1 MKEAEETTRLR
12 TWTVR
17 ALWTVLA
24 VPASALVT
32 AGSFGIAYGV
42 ARAPG
47 WWASQLVFV
56 GAVLAVGCLIGLV
69 FLLLDRYR
77 EFGKLDVVAAVCV
90 ALTTAAFVYALEQ
103 QALHD
108 RGRVERAVVTSVFHA
123 DGAGGLSDGGQV
135 ARLADLSGHRLP
147 GTVGAAHLA
156 VGDRLTVT
164 VDPEGKFPV
173 RRGPRPGT
181 PTFWWQI
188 SAVPAACQALLSAA
202 IGFSTARQNEWYW
215 RFRRRGVAAPKTAV

>member
-1 MKEAEETTRLR
+1 MNEAEETTRLR

-17 ALWTVLA
+17 ALWTALA

-32 AGSFGIAYGV
+32 AGSFGIAYAV
-42 ARAPG
+42 AEAPDR
-47 WWASQLVFV
+47 WASQLVFV

-69 FLLLDRYR
+69 FLLLDSHR

-90 ALTTAAFVYALEQ
+90 ALTTATFVYALEQ

-108 RGRVERAVVTSVFHA
+108 RGRVERAVVTSVFQA
-123 DGAGGLSDGGQV
+123 GGAGGLSDGGPV
-135 ARLADLSGHRLP
+135 ARLADLSGHRLA
-147 GTVGAAHLA
+147 GTVGAGHLA

-173 RRGPRPGT
+173 RRGPRPGP
-181 PTFWWQI
+181 PTLWWGI
-188 SAVPAACQALLSAA
+188 AAVPAACQALLYAA
-202 IGFSTARQNEWYW
+202 MGFSTARQNEWYW
-215 RFRRRGVAAPKTAV
+215 RARRRRAAAREPA